1 MPVRQLTSS
10 GGDCRYVVEQREIRR
25 AWVVVSER
33 QFTGNPDD
41 PETRMAPRELDA
53 CWDYIGHT
61 QGRRRVVP
69 A

>member
-1 MPVRQLTSS
+1 VSS
-10 GGDCRYVVEQREIRR
+10 GESERYVVQCREIPR

-53 CWDYIGHT
+53 CWEYIGHT